1 MHTPLHLACMYNQ
14 GRVVA
19 ELLKKLSSVEG
30 SVSVPDKVTYVLHWY
45 QCLSRTQS
53 DVGLNPNPGSSNND
67 YAVHVSLLSLH
78 AH

>member
-30 SVSVPDKVTYVLHWY
+30 SVCVPDKVT
-45 QCLSRTQS
+45 
-53 DVGLNPNPGSSNND
+53 
-67 YAVHVSLLSLH
+67 
-78 AH
+78 